1 MTNRKIDWGGYK
13 PMSDAEKKCAS
24 QQQYTITALLIMTV
38 FNILFGGLMVYG
50 ILPVWLGMIASF
62 AMMIA
67 VVYKVQKALLDW
79 DEKMWESAED
89 FRNRQ

>member
-24 QQQYTITALLIMTV
+24 QQQYAITALLIMTV
-38 FNILFGGLMVYG
+38 FNILFGGLMVYE
-50 ILPVWLGMIASF
+50 IVPVWLGMTASF

-67 VVYKVQKALLDW
+67 VIYKVQKDLLDR

>member
-24 QQQYTITALLIMTV
+24 QQQYAITALVLMTGL
-38 FNILFGGLMVYG
+38 NILFGALVVYG
-50 ILPVWLGMIASF
+50 VISVLVGMILSF
-62 AMMIA
+62 SAMAIII
-67 VVYKVQKALLDW
+67 VKANRDLLDD
-79 DEKMWESAED
+79 DETMWESPED

>member
-24 QQQYTITALLIMTV
+24 QQQYTITAL
-38 FNILFGGLMVYG
+38 
-50 ILPVWLGMIASF
+50 
-62 AMMIA
+62 MMIA
-67 VVYKVQKALLDW
+67 VVYKVQKDLLDW
-79 DEKMWESAED
+79 DEKMWESPED

>member
-24 QQQYTITALLIMTV
+24 QQQYAITALLIMTV

-67 VVYKVQKALLDW
+67 VVYKVQKDLLDW
-79 DEKMWESAED
+79 DEKMWESPED